1 MSNTANKHV
10 MMYSRFER
18 FWHWSQALL
27 ILSLI
32 MTGFEIHG
40 SWSWFGFERA
50 VLFHNIAAWT
60 LMILWVLTI
69 FWHLTTGEWRQYIPS
84 MPGKLIEMMRYYLV
98 GIFRGDD
105 HPFHMS
111 PKRKH
116 NPLQRMAYLSLH
128 LFITP
133 LIWISGVLYFFYASW
148 SVWDVNV
155 PSLGIIAMIHT
166 AGAFIMLAFLVAHLY
181 FTLTTSEKPFAFVKA
196 MITGYEVEESKRFN
210 EEKLQQGVI
219 ESLTNQ
225 APDGRKSSLPA
236 KLDFAQSATGL
247 ILALFMIGHMF
258 FVASIILGKEAM
270 YAVTKFFEL
279 SFIFKGGNP
288 AIVAIVV
295 ASIFIIFFVH
305 AALAMRK
312 FPINYRQY
320 KSLKSFK
327 DFYNHP
333 DTNLWFIQIITGFVM
348 FFAGSVHLLL
358 MLTNPGDIG
367 PYASSDR
374 VWSDHMWAIYLILL
388 LAVEF
393 HGSIG
398 LYRLA
403 IKWGWF
409 EGTNSKASRKRLK
422 TIKKVMGVVL
432 IGMGL
437 MTLIAYMKI
446 GYDHRDQVGQRYI
459 PTLEQQQLTEDKQ

>member
-1 MSNTANKHV
+1 MNNSIKHV

-18 FWHWSQALL
+18 FWHWTQAVLVISLL
-27 ILSLI
+27 V
-32 MTGFEIHG
+32 TGFEIHG
-40 SWSWFGFERA
+40 NWTWFGFEQA
-50 VLFHNIAAWT
+50 VQLHRIAAWT
-60 LMILWVLTI
+60 IVGLWILAI

-84 MPGKLIEMMRYYLV
+84 SPRKLIEMMRYYLI

-133 LIWISGVLYFFYASW
+133 LIWVSGGVYLFYASLTAMG
-148 SVWDVNV
+148 VNV
-155 PSLGIIAMIHT
+155 PPLGTVAMIHT
-166 AGAFIMLAFLVAHLY
+166 AGAFIMLTFLVAHLY
-181 FTLTTSEKPFAFVKA
+181 FTLTTSEKPFAFVRA
-196 MITGYEVEESKRFN
+196 MITGYEVEEANRFH
-210 EEKLQQGVI
+210 EEKLQQGVV
-219 ESLTNQ
+219 ETLTNQ

-247 ILALFMIGHMF
+247 ILALFMIGHML
-258 FVASIILGKEAM
+258 FVASILVSKELM
-270 YAVTKFFEL
+270 YSVTKFFEL
-279 SFIFKGGNP
+279 SFIFEGGNP
-288 AIVAIVV
+288 AIVAV
-295 ASIFIIFFVH
+295 AVGSVFALFFVH
-305 AALAMRK
+305 ALLAMRK
-312 FPINYRQY
+312 FPINYRQF
-320 KSLKSFK
+320 KAMKSFK

-333 DTNLWFIQIITGFVM
+333 DTNLWFIQIVTGFVM

-367 PYASSDR
+367 PFASSDR

-409 EGTNSKASRKRLK
+409 EGSDSKASRKRLK
-422 TIKKVMGVVL
+422 IIKKVMSTVL
-432 IGMGL
+432 IAIGL
-437 MTLIAYMKI
+437 LTLIAYMKI
-446 GYDHRDQVGQRYI
+446 GFDHSDHVGERFTPPVIEQNQVGGKH
-459 PTLEQQQLTEDKQ
+459 P